1 MFNFDK
7 LVKVFYE
14 KKAITTNYLM
24 IRELKIKNF
33 NIFMVFMSFIYEKM
47 KMVKNGR
54 TILNRG
60 LR

>member
-7 LVKVFYE
+7 LAKELYE
-14 KKAITTNYLM
+14 KKVIATTDSM
-24 IRELKIKNF
+24 IRETAIKNF

-54 TILNRG
+54 TRLNRG